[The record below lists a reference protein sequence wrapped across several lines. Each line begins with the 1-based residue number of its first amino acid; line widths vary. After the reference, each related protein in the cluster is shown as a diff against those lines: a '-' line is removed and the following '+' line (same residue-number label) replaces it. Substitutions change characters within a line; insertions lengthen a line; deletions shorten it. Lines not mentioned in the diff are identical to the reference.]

1 MFSIVRFYLLF
12 VITEQIKYRK
22 KATFNKNKRKRK
34 TPQNYNSQTWG
45 VQEPPGLSVIQ
56 FN

>member
-22 KATFNKNKRKRK
+22 KATFNKNKS
-34 TPQNYNSQTWG
+34 N
-45 VQEPPGLSVIQ
+45 
-56 FN
+56 

>member
-1 MFSIVRFYLLF
+1 MISIVRFYLLF
-12 VITEQIKYRK
+12 VITEQIKHRI
-22 KATFNKNKRKRK
+22 KAAFDKNKRKRK
-34 TPQNYNSQTWG
+34 MPQNYNSQTWG

>member
-12 VITEQIKYRK
+12 VITEQITYRK

-34 TPQNYNSQTWG
+34 MPQNYNSQTWG